1 MASDE
6 VEGSAGTPKAAGAA
20 DAVQVRLEG
29 RPPLVLLHRHVVV
42 HHQRH
47 LPPPQGA
54 CLELAA
60 VQMAGPERAPRHT
73 WCDLTLGAARVWYR
87 ESMVKL
93 SAWRIALISIK
104 GAG

>member
-1 MASDE
+1 MAGDE
-6 VEGSAGTPKAAGAA
+6 VEGGAGAPEAAGAA

-54 CLELAA
+54 RLEPAA
-60 VQMAGPERAPRHT
+60 VQAAGAECASRSI
-73 WCDLTLGAARVWYR
+73 WCDCPLGTATVSASRVN
-87 ESMVKL
+87 
-93 SAWRIALISIK
+93 A
-104 GAG
+104 